1 MFLVKSQAD
10 TSFNDGMIILT
21 LPPALGFGSV
31 GNNGRSSIFSGPET
45 RFFDSGASGAPRS
58 FGVRVT
64 RDSGGGNVERGWLP
78 TTFTRPQPFEGFVV
92 SADTAS
98 SGSESVSLS
107 PYATS
112 DMLTET
118 DVTWPKT
125 LCVRRGQTNGSKHTS
140 VRPRKFRRTPRK
152 GRFQTAVR
160 G

>member
-1 MFLVKSQAD
+1 
-10 TSFNDGMIILT
+10 MIILT

-31 GNNGRSSIFSGPET
+31 GNNGRSSIFSGPLPRPET
-45 RFFDSGASGAPRS
+45 RFFDSGASGASRS

-64 RDSGGGNVERGWLP
+64 RRHSGGGNVNRGWLP
-78 TTFTRPQPFEGFVV
+78 TTFTRPQPAEGFVV

-98 SGSESVSLS
+98 SGSESLSLS

-125 LCVRRGQTNGSKHTS
+125 LCVTAGQTNGSEHTS
-140 VRPRKFRRTPRK
+140 VRPRKFRRTPDGPLSNCRS
-152 GRFQTAVR
+152 RTVR
-160 G
+160 SHYPCPR